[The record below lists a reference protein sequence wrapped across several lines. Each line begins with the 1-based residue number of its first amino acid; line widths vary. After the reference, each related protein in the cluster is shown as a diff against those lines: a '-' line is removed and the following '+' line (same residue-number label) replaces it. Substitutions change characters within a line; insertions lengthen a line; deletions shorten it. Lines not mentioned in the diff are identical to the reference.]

1 MYDAARKFNIR
12 DVSNSLSGGKFRFAP
27 HGFRAAVKV
36 FPAGFR
42 SRLHIHDFPQLWYCL
57 EGQYQHQT
65 AEGLHTCR
73 EGTLTL
79 IPPGCP
85 DGFRIPDPGSARLAC
100 ISLSPALFP
109 DIPAAA
115 YSNALT
121 RLFLPNYADALPLP
135 FPCHTPLD
143 TAAQQAFEAA
153 LTGLCALS
161 GSPETVTPVQILDPL
176 EAFFSR
182 DAFRLPDNCRQE
194 ALELLESRV
203 LPILKALNY
212 INAHFAQRLTVE
224 DMTRVTALC
233 QTNFFRHFKIL
244 TGISF
249 SDYVQQRRVAE
260 VTFLIGN
267 TDHSFTYISGLCGFS
282 DPAHMTK
289 VFTRYTGRPPRVGR
303 PKLQAYYTDQKKT
316 GED

>member
-1 MYDAARKFNIR
+1 M
-12 DVSNSLSGGKFRFAP
+12 V
-27 HGFRAAVKV
+27 
-36 FPAGFR
+36 
-42 SRLHIHDFPQLWYCL
+42 
-57 EGQYQHQT
+57 QHQT

-109 DIPAAA
+109 DVPAAA
-115 YSNALT
+115 YSNTLT
-121 RLFLPNYADALPLP
+121 RLFLSNYADALP
-135 FPCHTPLD
+135 FSCHTPLD

-212 INAHFAQRLTVE
+212 INAHFAQKLTVE
-224 DMTRVTALC
+224 DLTRVTALC

-267 TDHSFTYISGLCGFS
+267 TDYSFTYISRLCGFS